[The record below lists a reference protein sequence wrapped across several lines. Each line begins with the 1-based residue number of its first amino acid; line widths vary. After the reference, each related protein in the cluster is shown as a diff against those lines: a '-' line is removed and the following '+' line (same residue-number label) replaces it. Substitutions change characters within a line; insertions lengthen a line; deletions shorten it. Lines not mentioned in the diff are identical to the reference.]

1 MNMRLHQTGKRVIVL
16 REFAAVALILAAAGG
31 FCISPVRHC
40 EAKPKQ
46 SHPYVLAG
54 PLSVTPERIQS
65 QFLADA
71 ETGFDA
77 RDEFNQPVKRPE
89 ATGAL
94 RALFIEN
101 IFGLLARTEIHSVSK
116 IKEFLSKHVN
126 PAALAFALPVWD
138 FIRVAFAVVTSQSK
152 RQSIL
157 SLLPF
162 SILPLVVISS
172 LHFSYLIFTP
182 KNRVAPLILR
192 C

>member
-31 FCISPVRHC
+31 FCISGDGGIAGGYGAGYLAVSP
-40 EAKPKQ
+40 EKLQ
-46 SHPYVLAG
+46 TGVLDDSG
-54 PLSVTPERIQS
+54 Y
-65 QFLADA
+65 
-71 ETGFDA
+71 DA

-101 IFGLLARTEIHSVSK
+101 IFGLLARTEIHSISK
-116 IKEFLSKHVN
+116 IKEFLSKYVN
-126 PAALAFALPVWD
+126 PAALAFTLPVWD

-157 SLLPF
+157 ALLPF
-162 SILPLVVISS
+162 SILLLVVISS